1 MFTTN
6 IVLGNPGVT
15 ELSDNLLIMVLH
27 IFLVYETWK
36 IIKVQV
42 NLCSHETKDGSK
54 CCRATC
60 DIDVCRIPIILI
72 LNESKSVN
80 KQIKN

>member
-36 IIKVQV
+36 
-42 NLCSHETKDGSK
+42 N
-54 CCRATC
+54 
-60 DIDVCRIPIILI
+60 
-72 LNESKSVN
+72 NESSSASISIYIHM
-80 KQIKN
+80 KQKMAWNAAEQHVT